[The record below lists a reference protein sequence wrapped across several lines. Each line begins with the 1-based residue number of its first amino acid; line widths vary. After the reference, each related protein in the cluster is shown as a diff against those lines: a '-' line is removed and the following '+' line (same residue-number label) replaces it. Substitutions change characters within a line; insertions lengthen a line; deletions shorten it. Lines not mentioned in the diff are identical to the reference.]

1 LLKTFYLTYNK
12 RNNLYSDET
21 SVITLTLLHPL
32 KSIAVQKWNFEP
44 NSVIRIGRANDN
56 EVVLYSAV
64 VSRHHLEIRPRGDD
78 WALINLGS
86 NGTFINGKKINKVLV
101 KDGMIIRLASSGP
114 KIKITLD
121 QSLSSNASGQS
132 QKPKSQPITSK
143 DISKETVMN

>member
-1 LLKTFYLTYNK
+1 M
-12 RNNLYSDET
+12 
-21 SVITLTLLHPL
+21 ITLTLLHPL
-32 KSIAVQKWNFEP
+32 KSVAVQKWNFDP

-56 EVVLYSAV
+56 DVVLYSAV
-64 VSRHHLEIRPRGDD
+64 VSRHHLEIRPRGQD

-101 KDGMIIRLASSGP
+101 KNGMVIRLASSGP

-121 QSLSSNASGQS
+121 DSVDSPSSDQT
-132 QKPKSQPITSK
+132 QQPKPRVISSK

>member
-1 LLKTFYLTYNK
+1 MTYNK
-12 RNNLYSDET
+12 SNNLYSDET

-64 VSRHHLEIRPRGDD
+64 VSRHHLEIRPRGKD
-78 WALINLGS
+78 WALMNLGS

-101 KDGMIIRLASSGP
+101 KDGMVIRLASSGP
-114 KIKITLD
+114 KIKITLP
-121 QSLSSNASGQS
+121 QNLENEKMKESN
-132 QKPKSQPITSK
+132 KPKNQTLTSR
-143 DISKETVMN
+143 DISKDTVMN

>member
-1 LLKTFYLTYNK
+1 
-12 RNNLYSDET
+12 
-21 SVITLTLLHPL
+21 VITLTLLHPL
-32 KSIAVQKWNFEP
+32 KSVAVQKWNFDP

-56 EVVLYSAV
+56 DVVLYSAV
-64 VSRHHLEIRPRGDD
+64 VSRHHLEIRPRGKD

-101 KDGMIIRLASSGP
+101 KHGMVIRLASSGP

-121 QSLSSNASGQS
+121 DSVDSPTSKDS
-132 QKPKSQPITSK
+132 QQPKRRVISSK

>member
-1 LLKTFYLTYNK
+1 M
-12 RNNLYSDET
+12 
-21 SVITLTLLHPL
+21 ITLTLLHPL
-32 KSIAVQKWNFEP
+32 KSVAVQKWNFEP

-64 VSRHHLEIRPRGDD
+64 VSRHHLEIRPRGED
-78 WALINLGS
+78 WALISLGS

-114 KIKITLD
+114 KIQITLS
-121 QSLSSNASGQS
+121 QEAESANGQPNQNS
-132 QKPKSQPITSK
+132 KRQPLTSR

>member
-1 LLKTFYLTYNK
+1 M
-12 RNNLYSDET
+12 
-21 SVITLTLLHPL
+21 ITLTLLHPL
-32 KSIAVQKWNFEP
+32 KSVAVQKWNFEP

-56 EVVLYSAV
+56 DVVLYSAV

-78 WALINLGS
+78 WALVNLGS

-114 KIKITLD
+114 KIKITLSQEVESD
-121 QSLSSNASGQS
+121 TSKQGQQS
-132 QKPKSQPITSK
+132 KRQPLTSK